1 MEAVIASMVEKSV
14 ITGAFLLLL
23 WHFIT
28 TNAKQMD
35 KFAEQMHKSN
45 QALEKINKTLGG
57 FDMRLQ
63 RLEEKVDG
71 KDE

>member
-28 TNAKQMD
+28 TNARQMD

-45 QALEKINKTLGG
+45 QALEKINKTLSG

>member
-1 MEAVIASMVEKSV
+1 METVIASMVEKSV

-35 KFAEQMHKSN
+35 KFAEQMSKSN
-45 QALEKINKTLGG
+45 RALENINKTLGS

-63 RLEEKVDG
+63 RLENKVDR

>member
-28 TNAKQMD
+28 TNARQMD
-35 KFAEQMHKSN
+35 KFAEQMRKSN
-45 QALEKINKTLGG
+45 QALEKINNTLSG

>member
-1 MEAVIASMVEKSV
+1 MESVIASMIEKSV

-45 QALEKINKTLGG
+45 QALEKINKTLGS

-63 RLEEKVDG
+63 RLEERVDG